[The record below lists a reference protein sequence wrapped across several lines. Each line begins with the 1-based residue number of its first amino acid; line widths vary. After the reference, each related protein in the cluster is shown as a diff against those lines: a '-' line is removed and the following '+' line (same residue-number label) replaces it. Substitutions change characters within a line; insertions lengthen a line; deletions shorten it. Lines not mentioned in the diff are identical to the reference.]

1 MSKAKSKKTAEDG
14 FDLAGQ
20 IKASKVVLHRTD
32 QLIPYARN
40 ARKHEPWQVAQIA
53 ASIKE
58 FGFTN
63 PVLID
68 ETGEIVAGHGRVMA
82 ALKLDLPEVPCIVL
96 GHLTPTQ
103 RKAYVLADNQ
113 LALNSSWDDDFLKIE
128 LEELKLEGF
137 DVELLGF
144 DGLAVDGIPGGG
156 EESRAGNLS
165 SKFLIPPFSVL
176 NAREGWWQERKRIWA
191 ALGIK
196 SELGRGGGGGG
207 RKGAQKANPRG
218 GVWGGRRG
226 WGGGGGGAGSSEL
239 QKPSTL
245 GCIPPNQKQIMGRT
259 GKYA

>member
-1 MSKAKSKKTAEDG
+1 MSKTKSKKTAEDG

-103 RKAYVLADNQ
+103 RKAYVLADNK
-113 LALNSSWDDDFLKIE
+113 LGLNSSWDADMLRLE
-128 LEELKLEGF
+128 LEDLSHLDF
-137 DVELLGF
+137 DVALIGF
-144 DGLAVDGIPGGG
+144 EPESLDLQQIDYDVLEEGENVISDEMLDAMKGEVKRAIQVEFDLSDYDEAFSLVKYWRERGAYVGGLIIDHLRS
-156 EESRAGNLS
+156 E
-165 SKFLIPPFSVL
+165 
-176 NAREGWWQERKRIWA
+176 REK
-191 ALGIK
+191 
-196 SELGRGGGGGG
+196 
-207 RKGAQKANPRG
+207 
-218 GVWGGRRG
+218 V
-226 WGGGGGGAGSSEL
+226 
-239 QKPSTL
+239 
-245 GCIPPNQKQIMGRT
+245 
-259 GKYA
+259 

>member
-1 MSKAKSKKTAEDG
+1 MSKAKSKKTPEDG

-82 ALKLDLPEVPCIVL
+82 ALKLNLEEVPCIVL

-113 LALNSSWDDDFLKIE
+113 LALNSSWDEDLLSFE
-128 LEELKLEGF
+128 LHDLRAQKF
-137 DVELLGF
+137 DIKLLGF
-144 DGLAVDGIPGGG
+144 GPDDLEKFFAETEKIPGGMDG
-156 EESRAGNLS
+156 KDDERACNSCG
-165 SKFLIPPFSVL
+165 
-176 NAREGWWQERKRIWA
+176 
-191 ALGIK
+191 
-196 SELGRGGGGGG
+196 
-207 RKGAQKANPRG
+207 
-218 GVWGGRRG
+218 
-226 WGGGGGGAGSSEL
+226 
-239 QKPSTL
+239 KPL
-245 GCIPPNQKQIMGRT
+245 
-259 GKYA
+259 